1 MKGDWRIGGWSNR
14 GKQLSFVLLF
24 CFHFILNV
32 LSERQVAFVGSNTRS
47 LLGPTRCKCE
57 PYKFAKCGTRSQQ
70 FSTAKEIS
78 AISSEASSQHCFP
91 DYLIRSLDLAPLI
104 RLVARHATTRR
115 GYRAILS
122 LVNEEDKPSKNIQIL
137 GSSKQHQSSRQKRAA
152 GLTGGTFSSQTRTET
167 LNRNLVSIAASSD
180 EARQAY
186 ELVEQATLALQE
198 NPYNL
203 TFPPLYGQDSN
214 PMDMETIPVTDDDE
228 WLYLAPDDWTL
239 ESIIQAEQVIDALQ
253 NVRAWAALEECQE
266 WMPALSEM
274 GLTIDPD
281 GLLQEVHNEIID
293 VVEIVRARTAIPTA
307 KGVSLQ
313 LLSLV
318 CPAVV
323 VVLLSYS
330 SRHLLFDSMT
340 TNFRY

>member
-1 MKGDWRIGGWSNR
+1 
-14 GKQLSFVLLF
+14 
-24 CFHFILNV
+24 
-32 LSERQVAFVGSNTRS
+32 
-47 LLGPTRCKCE
+47 
-57 PYKFAKCGTRSQQ
+57 
-70 FSTAKEIS
+70 
-78 AISSEASSQHCFP
+78 
-91 DYLIRSLDLAPLI
+91 
-104 RLVARHATTRR
+104 
-115 GYRAILS
+115 
-122 LVNEEDKPSKNIQIL
+122 VNEEDKPSKNIQIL

>member
-152 GLTGGTFSSQTRTET
+152 GLTGGTFSSQCRLLLPLMKPVKRT
-167 LNRNLVSIAASSD
+167 SS
-180 EARQAY
+180 
-186 ELVEQATLALQE
+186 
-198 NPYNL
+198 
-203 TFPPLYGQDSN
+203 
-214 PMDMETIPVTDDDE
+214 
-228 WLYLAPDDWTL
+228 
-239 ESIIQAEQVIDALQ
+239 
-253 NVRAWAALEECQE
+253 
-266 WMPALSEM
+266 
-274 GLTIDPD
+274 
-281 GLLQEVHNEIID
+281 
-293 VVEIVRARTAIPTA
+293 
-307 KGVSLQ
+307 
-313 LLSLV
+313 
-318 CPAVV
+318 
-323 VVLLSYS
+323 S
-330 SRHLLFDSMT
+330 SKRLWRFRKTHT
-340 TNFRY
+340 T